1 MSENKRGNYAKV
13 YAFGADNTIA
23 LDGNLKS
30 GQPITAHG
38 EAQEGRLGA
47 DMLPRRGCGFPCGSS
62 SLAWRRCFL
71 RLAWRI

>member
-30 GQPITAHG
+30 GAHYG
-38 EAQEGRLGA
+38 AREAQEGRLGR
-47 DMLPRRGCGFPCGSS
+47 P
-62 SLAWRRCFL
+62 
-71 RLAWRI
+71 